1 MPPVGNEDASGS
13 PWISSLPEN
22 SASEVPSS
30 VGLKNESC
38 FSAVRPVSGW
48 NTWVKCVA
56 PFSSAHSFIAS
67 ATASAVEGSSAS
79 PRSSVF
85 WSCLKTSFGSRERC
99 TASEN
104 TFWPYGLLAGWVRS
118 TDPMPSPFGD
128 HCAAVTFFW
137 RILAIVLCEASYSVR
152 SARVAG
158 ARDSTGEWKDEGTLI
173 RASGSG
179 LIPLSKE
186 TGLEFAMRS
195 VDTLRP

>member
-13 PWISSLPEN
+13 PWISSSPEN
-22 SASEVPSS
+22 SASDVPSS

-48 NTWVKCVA
+48 NTWVKWVA
-56 PFSSAHSFIAS
+56 PFSSAHSFMAS
-67 ATASAVEGSSAS
+67 ATESAVEGASAS

-85 WSCLKTSFGSRERC
+85 CSFLNTSLGSRERC

-104 TFWPYGLLAGWVRS
+104 TFCPYGLFAGWVRS

-137 RILAIVLCEASYSVR
+137 RILAIVLCEASYSVQR
-152 SARVAG
+152 ARVAG
-158 ARDSTGEWKDEGTLI
+158 ARD
-173 RASGSG
+173 
-179 LIPLSKE
+179 
-186 TGLEFAMRS
+186 
-195 VDTLRP
+195 